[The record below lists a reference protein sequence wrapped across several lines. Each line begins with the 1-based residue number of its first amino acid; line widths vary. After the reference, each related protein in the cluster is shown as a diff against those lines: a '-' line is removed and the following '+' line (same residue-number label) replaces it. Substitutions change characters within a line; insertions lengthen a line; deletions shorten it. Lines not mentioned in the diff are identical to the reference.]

1 MTASLNPYIS
11 QFGEEFDAEKSSQYR
26 LAIQFSLGGLSFA
39 LLDAKTQTLVALEC
53 YQSDLLTDSD
63 DLFRALQRALES
75 KGLNNSS
82 FQSVTCLIDN
92 RYATLVPN
100 PVFNEAD
107 LAKYLDFGFQIPEG
121 YAIVSEPLA
130 ALRCHHVFAF
140 PKALQ
145 DKVQSKRKEV
155 KITHSSR
162 IFLDSAMQSNV
173 DTGVFVQVRNRDFD
187 MLVKKEN
194 KLLFFNNF
202 KFNTKEDFA
211 YFLLFAMEQ
220 NGCSGQD
227 TPVCFSGLIRPAS
240 DIVDLCGRYMKDIRF
255 VDDPR
260 TLKVSKALEEVPFQY
275 YFTLYQLLGH
285 ETSRHE
291 TRDQ

>member
-11 QFGEEFDAEKSSQYR
+11 QFGEEFDAEKSLQYR

-53 YQSDLLTDSD
+53 YQSNLLTDSD
-63 DLFRALQRALES
+63 DLFRALERALES

-92 RYATLVPN
+92 RYYTLVPN

-121 YAIVSEPLA
+121 YAIVSETLA
-130 ALRCHHVFAF
+130 AMRCHHVFAF

-145 DKVQSKRKEV
+145 DKVQSKWKEV

-227 TPVCFSGLIRPAS
+227 SPVCFSGLIRPAS
-240 DIVDLCGRYMKDIRF
+240 DIIDLCGRYVKDIRF

-285 ETSRHE
+285 ETSRLE

>member
-1 MTASLNPYIS
+1 MTASLNPYNS

-26 LAIQFSLGGLSFA
+26 LAIQCALGGLSFA
-39 LLDAKTQTLVALEC
+39 LLDAKTQTLIALEC

-63 DLFRALQRALES
+63 DLFRTLERALES

-92 RYATLVPN
+92 RYSTLVPTAL
-100 PVFNEAD
+100 FNEAD
-107 LAKYLDFGFQIPEG
+107 LPKYLDFGFQIPNG
-121 YAIVSEPLA
+121 YTIVSEPLTSMP
-130 ALRCHHVFAF
+130 CHHVFAF

-145 DKVQSKRKEV
+145 DKMQSKWKEV
-155 KITHSSR
+155 KVTHSSC
-162 IFLDSAMQSNV
+162 IFLDSMMQNGM

-187 MLVKKEN
+187 MLIKKEGN
-194 KLLFFNNF
+194 LFFFNNF
-202 KFNTKEDFA
+202 KYNTKEDFA

-220 NGCSGQD
+220 NHCSGQD

-240 DIVDLCGRYMKDIRF
+240 DIIDLCGRYVKDIRF
-255 VDDPR
+255 VDDPH

-275 YFTLYQLLGH
+275 YFTLYQSLGH
-285 ETSRHE
+285 
-291 TRDQ
+291 